1 MWLFKE
7 SGVRPIFDGPQ
18 LPKGFRYMNEIAFLE
33 ARDLVS
39 LVHAKELSPVEIS
52 EYFLARIEEHDNSV
66 NAFSTVDRDSV
77 VEQAKESERAQMAG
91 QMGDLHGVPVGI
103 KDLIF
108 TKGLRTTGG
117 SRMYADLVPTEDD
130 VVVERLRAA
139 GAIILGKTNTAEFGF
154 SANQTENELFGATRN
169 PWDLAT
175 SPGGSSGGSAAAV
188 AAGLCPIAV
197 GSDGGGS
204 VRVPSSFC
212 GVFGLKPTFGR
223 IPLFPGC
230 RDPKFPGLSAWEA
243 FEHIGPIARSVA
255 DGALLVDVMSGPDR
269 RDRHSAQHGM
279 PARLS
284 GLSRLDNLKGLRI
297 AWSTDWDGAELV
309 DPEVADAFK
318 AAVERLSE
326 LGATVVNASPHRA
339 VAREQFAALVAL
351 EADPP
356 AFKKAMQG
364 YEDSI
369 NDRVLQMLNREWT
382 LGELAAAVTS
392 RKAMYLAFT
401 DFFDRY
407 DAFVTPTVP
416 FTAMPLGQEGPDRI
430 AGQKLE
436 APARAVIG
444 FCYPFNVTGHPAAS
458 VPCGVSADNL
468 PIGMQIVSKWHG
480 DDLVVQIAAAYEQA
494 FTHPPQF
501 IPAG

>member
-1 MWLFKE
+1 
-7 SGVRPIFDGPQ
+7 
-18 LPKGFRYMNEIAFLE
+18 MNEIALLE
-33 ARDLVS
+33 VRDLVS

-52 EYFLARIEEHDNSV
+52 EYFLARIEEHNDPV
-66 NAFSTVDRDSV
+66 NAFSTVDQENVRA
-77 VEQAKESERAQMAG
+77 QAKESERAQMAG
-91 QMGDLHGVPVGI
+91 EMGELHGVPVGI

-117 SRMYADLVPTEDD
+117 SQMYADLVPTQDD

-154 SANQTENELFGATRN
+154 SANQTENQLFGATRN
-169 PWDLAT
+169 PWNLAT

-188 AAGLCPIAV
+188 AAGMCPIAV

-204 VRVPSSFC
+204 VRIPSSFC
-212 GVFGLKPTFGR
+212 GLFGMKPTFGR
-223 IPLFPGC
+223 VPLFPGC

-243 FEHIGPIARSVA
+243 FEHIGPMARSVA
-255 DGALLVDVMSGPDR
+255 DGALLVDVMSGPDH
-269 RDRHSAQHGM
+269 RDRHSAQYGA

-284 GLSRLDNLKGLRI
+284 ALCRPGSLDGLTI
-297 AWSTDWDGAELV
+297 AWSTDWEGAELV
-309 DPEVADAFK
+309 DPEVANAFE
-318 AAVERLSE
+318 AAVVRLAE
-326 LGATVVNASPHRA
+326 LGATMVNASPHRV

-356 AFKKAMQG
+356 AFKRAMHG
-364 YEDSI
+364 YEESV

-382 LGELAAAVTS
+382 LEELAAAVTS
-392 RKAMYLAFT
+392 KKAMYLEFT
-401 DFFDRY
+401 DFFDHY

-416 FTAMPLGQEGPDRI
+416 FTALPLGQEGPDRI

-444 FCYPFNVTGHPAAS
+444 YCYPFNVTGHPAAS
-458 VPCGVSADNL
+458 IPCGASSDSL
-468 PIGMQIVSKWHG
+468 PIGMQVVSRWHG
-480 DDLVVQIAAAYEQA
+480 DDVVVRIASAYEQA
-494 FTHPPQF
+494 FAFPSRFVPVPESSRT
-501 IPAG
+501 ADTEGCR